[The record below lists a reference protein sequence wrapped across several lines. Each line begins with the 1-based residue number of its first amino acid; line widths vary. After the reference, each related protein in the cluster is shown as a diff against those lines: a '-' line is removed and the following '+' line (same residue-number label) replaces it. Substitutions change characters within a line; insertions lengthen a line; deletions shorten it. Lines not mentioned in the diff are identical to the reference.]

1 MFSIYGC
8 FDILYQGKQK
18 ITSLDTIAFLTA
30 DTDKKLQKA
39 QHHKT

>member
-8 FDILYQGKQK
+8 FDIYQGKQK

-30 DTDKKLQKA
+30 DTDKKL
-39 QHHKT
+39 